1 MANTYDS
8 LSVGDSFAFSR
19 TLTMEDVRAFADV
32 TGDDNPIHI
41 DEEAGRQS
49 RFGQPV
55 VHGVYLLGIA
65 SKVLG
70 RDFPGPGSIAVSLS
84 AKFLRPVPVGEEVT
98 IEVKVAEKIERHG
111 HVRMRMYAT
120 CNGKIASAGRPSSS
134 PRPPTRRNS
143 SEARPTCV
151 GRASSVVPGW
161 VTRAA

>member
-1 MANTYDS
+1 MAHTYDS
-8 LSVGDSFAFSR
+8 LSVGDTYSFSR
-19 TLTMEDVRAFADV
+19 SITMDEVRTFAEV

-41 DEEAGRQS
+41 DEEAARAS

-98 IEVKVAEKIERHG
+98 VEVKVAEKLEKYRH
-111 HVRMRMYAT
+111 VKIRLYAY
-120 CNGKIASAGRPSSS
+120 CNGKMSLGGEAVVI
-134 PRPPTRRNS
+134 PPPDD
-143 SEARPTCV
+143 EA
-151 GRASSVVPGW
+151 
-161 VTRAA
+161 